1 MVLAGPKLK
10 EGEAGVGATE
20 VAALTAVLLP
30 NVNDGVEGV
39 DEVLV
44 VVFALS
50 AVVVDPN
57 EKLAAGGA
65 GSTDLPKENAAAE
78 VDVVAVSP
86 DPEFLPGATV
96 VAGGEATAG
105 AGASFFPSSSFF
117 SVTSDFFSKPKLNDV
132 VFGPSGIFCSS
143 TSFSVLDASS
153 PKENVTFGGDAAA
166 VANGTLL
173 ESESG
178 VLEAPVD
185 LFSASTESGPSVTS
199 LFFFPAST
207 PSFSSF
213 FSAGAG
219 DCPKMTSLSSK
230 VESRSA
236 TLCPMRLLSAS

>member
-1 MVLAGPKLK
+1 MAGPKLK

-20 VAALTAVLLP
+20 VAALTAELLP
-30 NVNDGVEGV
+30 KENDGVVGV

-44 VVFALS
+44 VVFTLS

-65 GSTDLPKENAAAE
+65 GSTDLPKENAVSE
-78 VDVVAVSP
+78 VDVVAASP
-86 DPEFLPGATV
+86 DPEFSLGATV
-96 VAGGEATAG
+96 LADGEAAPG
-105 AGASFFPSSSFF
+105 AGASFPSSSFF
-117 SVTSDFFSKPKLNDV
+117 SDTSDFFSKPKLNDV
-132 VFGPSGIFCSS
+132 VFGPSGTFFSS
-143 TSFSVLDASS
+143 TSLLVLEASS

-166 VANGTLL
+166 AANGTLL

-185 LFSASTESGPSVTS
+185 LFSATTESGPSVTS

-219 DCPKMTSLSSK
+219 GCPKMTSLSSK